1 MFKSCR
7 AYQTG
12 GCIYYN
18 YLTSTSSLTGT
29 LIHSLYVVDCKF
41 TSCAT
46 GENGGAIAINIANQ
60 EPSNPIEIKGC
71 IFNSNKA
78 TCEKNNNE
86 YGGAIY
92 YYQKSSSSNS
102 L

>member
-12 GCIYYN
+12 GCIYYY

-41 TSCAT
+41 TSCVT
-46 GENGGAIAINIANQ
+46 GENGCAIAINIANQ

-78 TCEKNNNE
+78 TCEK
-86 YGGAIY
+86 
-92 YYQKSSSSNS
+92 K
-102 L
+102 